1 MIRYKRA
8 GGFTI
13 IEMMLSMAF
22 VGALLVAI
30 ATTSL
35 HIMRTY
41 TRGVTIREVNQSG
54 RTITEDIQRT
64 IASTMP
70 FSVVPKTGASDD
82 PIDSRYVE
90 KAGQGGRLCTGSYTY
105 AWNYGSTRQL
115 GGESDDPE
123 HPAKPV
129 YNIYTTPNNGV
140 IRFAKVR
147 DVGGMLCVNAN
158 DQRIDINQTK
168 ELLPPGDRDLA
179 VQSLTVSIAPQGRD
193 SVSGQALYYISLVIG
208 TNDDAQL
215 NASHTACL
223 PPSLGEGGEHFCA
236 INQFNIIARAGNRS
250 GSLQ

>member
-1 MIRYKRA
+1 MTQFHKRKS
-8 GGFTI
+8 GFTL
-13 IEMMLSMAF
+13 IELMLSMAF
-22 VGALLVAI
+22 VATLLLAI
-30 ATTSL
+30 AATSM

-41 TRGVTIREVNQSG
+41 VKGVTIREVNQSG

-64 IASTMP
+64 IASTVP
-70 FSVVPKTGASDD
+70 FSVVPKTGASTD

-90 KAGQGGRLCTGSYTY
+90 KARRGGRLCTGAYTY
-105 AWNYGSTRQL
+105 VWNYGDTQEL
-115 GGESDDPE
+115 GSDTIE
-123 HPAKPV
+123 AA
-129 YNIYTTPNNGV
+129 YNIYSTPNNGA

-158 DQRIDINQTK
+158 DQRIDVRNTK
-168 ELLPPGDRDLA
+168 ELLPPGDRSLA
-179 VQSLTVSIAPQGRD
+179 VQSLTVSSAPQGRD
-193 SVSGQALYYISLVIG
+193 DVSGQELYYISLVLG

-223 PPSLGEGGEHFCA
+223 PPSQGEGGEHFCA